1 MTKLK
6 ENVIAFAWAI
16 VLTLGVIFFINS
28 WTNNLAT
35 SVLWQKKNIQTNVDT
50 VLTYNS
56 WNVNLISNKNIGN
69 VASVSLEL
77 LFNSAK
83 VKISQDNLNSPYN
96 ISSSKKEWW
105 NGYDIIISN
114 IGSIKKGSKLL
125 IIQNITKKQY
135 DNINI
140 GHIQLIDNNGKVLNL
155 SNKKK

>member
-6 ENVIAFAWAI
+6 ENLIAFFGAV
-16 VLTLGVIFFINS
+16 VLSLWVIFFINS

>member
-6 ENVIAFAWAI
+6 ENLIAFFGAV
-16 VLTLGVIFFINS
+16 VLSLWVIFFINS

-56 WNVNLISNKNIGN
+56 WNVNLISNKNVGN